1 MNFFGVD
8 IAAMNGRTASVVLP
22 GGRTAEVGIS
32 TSDSARSAE
41 LGVRPDHPPTFDPNN
56 PNAPFAGAVAII
68 EHLGN
73 STILYVDTPAGQLIG
88 EGEGALDARS
98 GQAIG
103 LRLNAS
109 HARLFGETG
118 AAV

>member
-8 IAAMNGRTASVVLP
+8 VTAINGRTASVVLP
-22 GGRTAEVGIS
+22 GGRTAEVGVTNS
-32 TSDSARSAE
+32 PEAGPAE
-41 LGVRPDHPPTFDPNN
+41 LGVRPEHLAIVNPSDPH
-56 PNAPFAGAVAII
+56 AAFAGAIAII

-73 STILYVDTPAGQLIG
+73 STILYVDTPAGQLIV
-88 EGEGALDARS
+88 EGEGNLDAKS

-103 LRLNAS
+103 LRLNTG

-118 AAV
+118 AAL